1 MFFNPHMNKL
11 AFAFEENS
19 VNRYQSKY
27 YPIQSQDDIIKS
39 RMPYSLYD
47 FSSFSITIYDWII
60 LVNFCIW

>member
-27 YPIQSQDDIIKS
+27 YPRFNLKTTLLNQECLIACMTFPVFPLQFMIG
-39 RMPYSLYD
+39 
-47 FSSFSITIYDWII
+47 
-60 LVNFCIW
+60 